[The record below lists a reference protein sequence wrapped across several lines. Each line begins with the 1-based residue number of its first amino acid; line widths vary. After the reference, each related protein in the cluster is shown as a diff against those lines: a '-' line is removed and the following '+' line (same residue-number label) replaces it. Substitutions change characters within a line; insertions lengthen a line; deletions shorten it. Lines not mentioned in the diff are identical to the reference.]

1 MQYQIPCGLEIG
13 IALSA
18 KAWLAAEPVYFAAM
32 GY

>member
-1 MQYQIPCGLEIG
+1 MQYQNPCGLEIG

-18 KAWLAAEPVYFAAM
+18 KAWLAAEPVYIAAM